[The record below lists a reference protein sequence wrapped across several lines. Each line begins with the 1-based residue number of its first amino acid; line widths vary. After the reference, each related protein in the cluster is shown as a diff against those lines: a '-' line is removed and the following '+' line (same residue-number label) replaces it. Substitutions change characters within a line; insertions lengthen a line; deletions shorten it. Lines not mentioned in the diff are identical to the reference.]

1 MSNYKN
7 AYIRNQKLNFI
18 IPIIVILFLGAIYI
32 VSERSGVGFVGY
44 ILIGIA
50 TLTIVY
56 WIKIIK
62 NMTKNKEELIIT
74 EADTKNWVYDL
85 ITDNNEKIFVAEIP
99 GPENKITVRLIKSIL
114 YVKSTN
120 NFYKEVKI
128 EGAEY
133 MQIYDFKY
141 KNGVLTL
148 KIKKL

>member
-1 MSNYKN
+1 M
-7 AYIRNQKLNFI
+7 RNQKLNFI

-44 ILIGIA
+44 ILVGIA

-56 WIKIIK
+56 WIRIIK
-62 NMTKNKEELIIT
+62 NMTKNKEHELIVT
-74 EADTKNWVYDL
+74 EPDTKNWVYDL

-99 GPENKITVRLIKSIL
+99 GPENKITVRLIESIL

-120 NFYKEVKI
+120 NFYKEVNI
-128 EGAEY
+128 EGSEH